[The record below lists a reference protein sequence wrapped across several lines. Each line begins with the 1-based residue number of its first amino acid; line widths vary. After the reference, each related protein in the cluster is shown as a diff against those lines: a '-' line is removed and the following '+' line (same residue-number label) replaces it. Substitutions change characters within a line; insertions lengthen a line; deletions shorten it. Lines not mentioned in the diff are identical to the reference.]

1 MLRILF
7 GSMCSTLYSAGIA
20 ADAWETFK
28 GAVGS
33 AFDWVGSWVGKLIAS
48 LFGSIF
54 RSAIKS
60 ALMGIFE
67 DVNAK
72 VSMAGDILGQ
82 TPNSWNSTVFGIVKN
97 INGTI
102 VIPIAG
108 MILTAVL
115 CFELIQMIVDRN
127 NFHDSDTFPIFKF
140 VLKAWCSIWFVTHA
154 FDFIMAAFDVAQYII
169 GNVTGLV
176 TSQGIANDQIMSLMQ
191 SIEQENNVG
200 ILLQV
205 LVEVCVIRFILFA
218 VAACILIAVYGRF
231 FEIYVYSSVASI
243 PFATLGNKEW
253 GQIGTN
259 YIKGIFALGLQGVF
273 MMIAIGIYAT
283 LIKNVPM
290 DNLHTFLLM
299 LCVLGVLLCKMLFSC
314 GSLAKSVMNAH

>member
-7 GSMCSTLYSAGIA
+7 GSMCSTIYSAGIA

-72 VSMAGDILGQ
+72 VNMAGDILGQ

-115 CFELIQMIVDRN
+115 CFELIQMIVERN
-127 NFHDSDTFPIFKF
+127 NFNDGDTFPIFKF

-169 GNVTGLV
+169 GHVTGLV
-176 TSQGIANDQIMSLMQ
+176 TSQGIANDQIMSFMQ
-191 SIEQENNVG
+191 SLEQETNLG
-200 ILLQV
+200 ILLQI
-205 LVEVCVIRFILFA
+205 LIEIFVIRGILFA
-218 VAACILIAVYGRF
+218 VSICILIAVYGRF

-290 DNLHTFLLM
+290 ENLHTFLLM

>member
-7 GSMCSTLYSAGIA
+7 NMCGTLYLAGIA
-20 ADAWETFK
+20 GDAWQALK
-28 GAVGS
+28 DSAVSFGS
-33 AFDWVGSWVGKLIAS
+33 WVGSWVGKLIAFI
-48 LFGSIF
+48 FGDMF

-60 ALMGIFE
+60 NLMGIFE

-72 VSMAGDILGQ
+72 VSMAGDVLGQ
-82 TPNSWNSTVFGIVKN
+82 TPNSWNGTVFNIVKN
-97 INGTI
+97 INGTV

-127 NFHDSDTFPIFKF
+127 NFNDGDTFPIFKF

-154 FDFIMAAFDVAQYII
+154 FDFIMAAFDIAQYII

-176 TSQGIANDQIMSLMQ
+176 TSQQGISNDQIMSLMQ

>member
-7 GSMCSTLYSAGIA
+7 GSMCSTIYSAGIA

-72 VSMAGDILGQ
+72 VNMAGDILGQ

-115 CFELIQMIVDRN
+115 CFELIQMIVERN
-127 NFHDSDTFPIFKF
+127 NFNDGDTFPIFKF

-169 GNVTGLV
+169 GHVTGLV
-176 TSQGIANDQIMSLMQ
+176 TSQGISNDQIMSFMQ
-191 SIEQENNVG
+191 SLEQETNVG
-200 ILLQV
+200 ILLQI
-205 LVEVCVIRFILFA
+205 LIEIFVIRGILFA
-218 VAACILIAVYGRF
+218 VSVCILIAVYGRF

-290 DNLHTFLLM
+290 ENLHTFLLM

>member
-7 GSMCSTLYSAGIA
+7 GSMCSTIYSAGIA

-72 VSMAGDILGQ
+72 VNMAGDILGQ

-115 CFELIQMIVDRN
+115 CFELIQMIVERN
-127 NFHDSDTFPIFKF
+127 NFNNGDTFPIFKF

-169 GNVTGLV
+169 GHVTGLV
-176 TSQGIANDQIMSLMQ
+176 TSQGISNDQIMSFMQ
-191 SIEQENNVG
+191 SLEQETNVG
-200 ILLQV
+200 ILLQI
-205 LVEVCVIRFILFA
+205 LIEIFVIRGILFA
-218 VAACILIAVYGRF
+218 VSVCILIAVYGRF

-290 DNLHTFLLM
+290 ENLHTFLLM

>member
-115 CFELIQMIVDRN
+115 CFELIQMIVERN
-127 NFHDSDTFPIFKF
+127 NFSDDTFPIFKF

-169 GNVTGLV
+169 GHVTGLV
-176 TSQGIANDQIMSLMQ
+176 TSQGIANDQIMSFMQ
-191 SIEQENNVG
+191 SLEQETNLG
-200 ILLQV
+200 ILLQI
-205 LVEVCVIRFILFA
+205 LIEIFVIRGILFA
-218 VAACILIAVYGRF
+218 VSICILIAVYGRF

-290 DNLHTFLLM
+290 ENLHTFLLM

>member
-7 GSMCSTLYSAGIA
+7 GSMCSTIYSAGIA

-115 CFELIQMIVDRN
+115 CFELIQMIVERN
-127 NFHDSDTFPIFKF
+127 NFNDGDTFPIFKF

-169 GNVTGLV
+169 GHVTGLV
-176 TSQGIANDQIMSLMQ
+176 TSQGISNDQIMSFMQ
-191 SIEQENNVG
+191 SLEQETNVG
-200 ILLQV
+200 ILLQI
-205 LVEVCVIRFILFA
+205 LIEIFVIRGILFA
-218 VAACILIAVYGRF
+218 VSVCILIAVYGRF

-290 DNLHTFLLM
+290 ENLHTFLLM

>member
-7 GSMCSTLYSAGIA
+7 GSMCSTIYSAGIA

-72 VSMAGDILGQ
+72 VNMAGDILGQ

-115 CFELIQMIVDRN
+115 CFELIQMIVERN
-127 NFHDSDTFPIFKF
+127 NFNDGDTFPIFKF

-169 GNVTGLV
+169 GHVTGLV
-176 TSQGIANDQIMSLMQ
+176 TSQGISNDQIMSFMQ
-191 SIEQENNVG
+191 SLEQETNLG
-200 ILLQV
+200 ILLQI
-205 LVEVCVIRFILFA
+205 LIEIFVIRGILFA
-218 VAACILIAVYGRF
+218 VSICILIAVYGRF

-290 DNLHTFLLM
+290 ENLHTFLLM

>member
-7 GSMCSTLYSAGIA
+7 GSMCSTIYSAGIA

-72 VSMAGDILGQ
+72 VNMAGDILGQ

-115 CFELIQMIVDRN
+115 CFELIQMIVERN
-127 NFHDSDTFPIFKF
+127 NFNDGDTFPIFKF

-169 GNVTGLV
+169 GHVTGLV
-176 TSQGIANDQIMSLMQ
+176 TSQGISNNQIMSFMQ
-191 SIEQENNVG
+191 SLEQETNVG
-200 ILLQV
+200 ILLQI
-205 LVEVCVIRFILFA
+205 LIEIFVIRGILFA
-218 VAACILIAVYGRF
+218 VSVCILIAVYGRF

-290 DNLHTFLLM
+290 ENLHTFLLM

>member
-7 GSMCSTLYSAGIA
+7 GSMCSTIYSAGIA

-115 CFELIQMIVDRN
+115 CFELIQMIVERN
-127 NFHDSDTFPIFKF
+127 NFNDGDTFPIFKF

-169 GNVTGLV
+169 GHVTGLV
-176 TSQGIANDQIMSLMQ
+176 TSQGISNNQIMSFMQ
-191 SIEQENNVG
+191 SLEQETNVG
-200 ILLQV
+200 ILLQI
-205 LVEVCVIRFILFA
+205 LIEIFVIRGILFA
-218 VAACILIAVYGRF
+218 VSVCILIAVYGRF

-290 DNLHTFLLM
+290 ENLHTFLLM

>member
-7 GSMCSTLYSAGIA
+7 GSMCSTIYSAGIA

-72 VSMAGDILGQ
+72 VNMAGDILGQ

-115 CFELIQMIVDRN
+115 CFELIQMIVERN
-127 NFHDSDTFPIFKF
+127 NFNDGDTFPIFKF

-169 GNVTGLV
+169 GHVTGLV
-176 TSQGIANDQIMSLMQ
+176 TSQGISNDQIMSFMQ
-191 SIEQENNVG
+191 SLEQETNVG
-200 ILLQV
+200 ILLQI
-205 LVEVCVIRFILFA
+205 LIEIFVIRGILFA
-218 VAACILIAVYGRF
+218 VSICILIAVYGRF

-290 DNLHTFLLM
+290 ENLHTFLLM

>member
-115 CFELIQMIVDRN
+115 CFELIQMIVERN
-127 NFHDSDTFPIFKF
+127 NFSDGDTFPIFKF

-169 GNVTGLV
+169 GHVTGLV
-176 TSQGIANDQIMSLMQ
+176 TSQGIANDQIMSFMQ
-191 SIEQENNVG
+191 SLEQETNLG
-200 ILLQV
+200 ILLQI
-205 LVEVCVIRFILFA
+205 LIEIFVIRGILFA
-218 VAACILIAVYGRF
+218 VSICILIAVYGRF